1 MVAFALNIRN
11 ISKFL
16 KTLAMM
22 NEEEMLAEAIALSL
36 QGVVPTQQPTSVN
49 GSRQE
54 QAHTTIRG
62 SAPDLVN
69 TAGHRQP
76 DLPKGP
82 GHPHSHSTAK
92 VRGTTLEPSSGATLP
107 AAKLSSLHSVQ
118 DWQPNQQCL
127 ELIVG
132 MGISQNAARRALYHT
147 GNDNAELA
155 VAWVY
160 ENIENPEL
168 HLPFEPP
175 MVTVAHLPQMG
186 PVYHSFDELVASDE
200 DEEEELYKMVFVV
213 NTELKMGVGKVA
225 AQVGHATLG
234 LYSYLQAQQECQ
246 AGVKAWQDAGSKKIV
261 LRGNSAQELL
271 DLKRRAYELHIP
283 NIIVHDAGRTQVQA
297 GSLTVFALFGQSLK
311 VDQVT
316 GKLKLL

>member
-1 MVAFALNIRN
+1 M
-11 ISKFL
+11 S
-16 KTLAMM
+16 
-22 NEEEMLAEAIALSL
+22 NEDEMLAQAIALSL
-36 QGVVPTQQPTSVN
+36 QGVQIPTQQPNSVN
-49 GSRQE
+49 GSGQE
-54 QAHTTIRG
+54 QAHTAIRE

-69 TAGHRQP
+69 TAGHRLP
-76 DLPKGP
+76 DLPKEQ
-82 GHPHSHSTAK
+82 PHSRSTAK

-132 MGISQNAARRALYHT
+132 MGISHNAARRALYHT

-186 PVYHSFDELVASDE
+186 PVYHSYDELVASDE

-234 LYSYLQAQQECQ
+234 LHSCLQSQQECQ

-283 NIIVHDAGRTQVQA
+283 NIIVHDAGRTQVQS
-297 GSLTVFALFGQSLK
+297 GSLTVFALFGQSLQ
-311 VDQVT
+311 VDQIT